1 MKTVYSS
8 FEEFSKRNQS
18 ILNIISNKDDIDLLK
33 AIWDAR
39 DGEVLRLE
47 MRLQRQAKEV
57 AIRDEGLAEQEKK
70 YEKAA
75 LDLERLNR
83 LEREYIAAH
92 QTQLNDIEKL
102 NEKILI
108 LENDLGTISAE
119 SDQLE
124 KILFTKDEEVERVE
138 KNLKDERKVFEENQK
153 EFKSIKQRN
162 VKLENSFGSDQK
174 YIRELELRME
184 KGSEENNELLKL
196 KAEYKEQFK
205 NQKSALKSKVEEEV
219 VLQKNISNL
228 KLQIEKKESLLENL
242 SEKLNITQNEF
253 NISIVKSKKLSAQVE
268 RLDMGLKD
276 YKDRFEVFEKQNIE
290 LKKDNV
296 EIVDYCESLKKEV
309 RTLELSNED
318 LFSNQTELE
327 SYIGKLRLKAGRD
340 EIKIKELEKALDEA
354 RLRKKLALNE
364 KNLLEKE
371 LSDYKRLLSDF
382 ESRLKKPK
390 RQPKERH
397 NILDH

>member
-124 KILFTKDEEVERVE
+124 KILFSKDEEVERVE

-174 YIRELELRME
+174 YIKELELRME
-184 KGSEENNELLKL
+184 KVSEENNELLKL